1 MAKMK
6 RVQITLEYTDERTL
20 ERQLNILKYNLL
32 NGKELIDHTFS
43 TDSQSFV
50 LYAEQK
56 FIGKRPFIE
65 EIRPLGKIIHT
76 VKSEI

>member
-1 MAKMK
+1 MSKMK
-6 RVQITLEYTDERTL
+6 RVQITLEYTNEQTL

-32 NGKELIDHTFS
+32 NGVEVIDHTFS

-50 LYAEQK
+50 LIAEQK
-56 FIGKRPFIE
+56 FTDKRKFE
-65 EIRPLGKIIHT
+65 VEMRPHGRVIHK

>member
-6 RVQITLEYTDERTL
+6 RVQITLEYTDEKTL

-32 NGKELIDHTFS
+32 NGKEIIDNTFS

-50 LYAEQK
+50 LIAEQK
-56 FIGKRPFIE
+56 FTERRKFDETQRP
-65 EIRPLGKIIHT
+65 GKIIQT
-76 VKSEI
+76 VKSSI